1 MGELS
6 IYDVAKA
13 AGVHSSTVSRAF
25 SRPGAVKAATRE
37 RILRIADELG
47 YRVNPLGQALRT
59 RTSNLVP
66 LILPDITNPFYGE
79 LAKVT
84 AHAAGA
90 RGYQLVLCV
99 TEGGADQT
107 SGYLATMD
115 SLFSPFAIVAP
126 STRLDHEALGRSP
139 LAKRM
144 VVIDRVPPELDEP
157 TISIDNA
164 RGIQLSMDHL
174 LELGHRSIAYLT
186 GNVGTF
192 SARDRLQAY
201 EQHARAHDI
210 EPIVIQGGYETEA
223 SRAAASTYLSLARRP
238 TGVLASNDMAA
249 FGFVSQVAERGIR
262 VPEDLSVVGFD
273 GVGVGANFNPSLTT
287 VLQPFEQLGHLAID
301 LAERYVASGV
311 IEHVLL
317 VPELER
323 RRSTAPP
330 TRTPQN

>member
-25 SRPGAVKAATRE
+25 TRPGAVNVATRE

-79 LAKVT
+79 LAKAT

-99 TEGGADQT
+99 TKGKADPT
-107 SGYLATMD
+107 SQYLATMD

-126 STRLDHEALGRSP
+126 STRLDHDALGRSS

-144 VVIDRVPPELDEP
+144 VVIDRVPPEFNVP

-164 RGIQLSMDHL
+164 RGIRLSMDHL
-174 LELGHRSIAYLT
+174 LELGHTSIAYLT

-192 SARDRLQAY
+192 SARDRLEAY
-201 EQHARAHDI
+201 EQYAQANDI
-210 EPIVIQGGYETEA
+210 ELVVIRGGYDTQA
-223 SRAAASTYLSLARRP
+223 SREAATTYLSLTRRP
-238 TGVLASNDMAA
+238 TAVLASNDMAA
-249 FGFVSQVAERGIR
+249 FGFVSQVAERGVR
-262 VPEDLSVVGFD
+262 VPDDLSVVGFD
-273 GVGVGANFNPSLTT
+273 GVGLCANFNPSLTT
-287 VLQPFEQLGHLAID
+287 VLQPFEDMGHLAID
-301 LAERYVASGV
+301 LAERFVAGGV
-311 IEHVLL
+311 VEHVLL
-317 VPELER
+317 VPELVQ
-323 RRSTAPP
+323 RRSTSSP
-330 TRTPQN
+330 R